1 LSFYITGKHAN
12 CDAKETF
19 LQFCAEMEDYLY
31 SLAMSLLHILDLL
44 STFVFALV
52 GARVAADKGLDY
64 GGIAFIAAVASVSGG
79 TLRNVFLGLT
89 PIWITDPWII
99 ASIIAAVVLTLVFR
113 RVTHVGKTLLIMDT
127 FGLAVATMSGTQL
140 AFEENIAWYAA
151 IILGVIT
158 AVTGGLLRDVLCQLE
173 PVLLHR
179 ETIGTSSMMGAITFV
194 ALNQLDLSQSI
205 CAIVGGAVVILTRVI
220 SIQYDLHLP
229 KFNKH

>member
-1 LSFYITGKHAN
+1 MKLFFSFVQAWPHSNPYPVPMT
-12 CDAKETF
+12 
-19 LQFCAEMEDYLY
+19 
-31 SLAMSLLHILDLL
+31 LLHILDLL

-52 GARVAADKGLDY
+52 GARVAADRGLDY
-64 GGIAFIAAVASVSGG
+64 GGIAFIAGIASVSGG
-79 TLRNVFLGLT
+79 TLRNIFLGLR
-89 PIWITDPWII
+89 PIWVIDPWII
-99 ASIIAAVVLTLVFR
+99 ASVLAAVIITLVFR

-140 AFEENIAWYAA
+140 AFEMDVTWFAA

-179 ETIGTSSMMGAITFV
+179 ETIGTCTMMGAITFV
-194 ALNQLDLSQSI
+194 VLHQFSFGENI

-220 SIQYDLHLP
+220 SIQFDLHLP
-229 KFNKH
+229 KFDKH